1 MTPGQAFAALSASV
15 GLAVALVSWWR
26 GDLTTMRIALGFV
39 ACIGLM
45 RLFKLA
51 LPPDLHL
58 LAFAALWVAFGGAVV
73 RIKPLAGA
81 ALVLSGLAYAG
92 VAYTGAPTH
101 YGVPLMVVS
110 DIAGYVA
117 LAVLFAGSGGGKSV
131 RRNSPVLMA
140 RDNRGRPV
148 LARAGDC
155 LCRAQARSR

>member
-1 MTPGQAFAALSASV
+1 MAAMAAALALV
-15 GLAVALVSWWR
+15 VALVAYRR
-26 GDLTTMRIALGFV
+26 GDRDAALICVGIAV
-39 ACIGLM
+39 CIGLM

-73 RIKPLAGA
+73 RVRPLAGA

-92 VAYTGAPTH
+92 VAFVGSPTH

-140 RDNRGRPV
+140 RDNSGRPV